1 MSVRAVRRMGS
12 PEVCRGHAEMPLE
25 QMMEMAAVVIACR
38 KGDIPDGKARA
49 AQQACRLLHA
59 DVLKIFLKA
68 DAQIFLQQQIVIIA
82 MIMESRFQLTGSDR
96 GKMQADIA
104 LQLIKERFFSAF
116 PVGTVQ
122 LHGVPPAEQGKEANQ
137 VAPDDFPAALRGKI
151 VLLNQSLQ
159 NPGKLPGGI
168 WGDMGGSQGGGRLE
182 MEIALFLP
190 LSAQRMKEKTLQF
203 VLMVIGGQQLIQVT
217 VLKGQKQHDGV
228 TVSGQHMAHGG
239 APSHVSDYPWRLAND
254 ADITVSGKITPQGTY
269 RKIVWGSHETGLYAQ
284 HPKYHGM
291 VYVYS
296 AADEVE
302 LWLNGKSCGRAA
314 AGKENRY
321 TAVFEVNYEPGSL
334 SAASFR
340 QGVEEKHKG
349 ARWNRKTLEAT
360 GQSQKEL
367 RPSTKQAAAL
377 SLTGAMENRPPLKIR
392 YCR

>member
-1 MSVRAVRRMGS
+1 MVDLKERLGEVRKMVDAGQYFAITRARQYGKKGDSSGRGAWTKSGFQEALKMLLSEKNALYESLVNKLEDY
-12 PEVCRGHAEMPLE
+12 PELKTVLYDLLFTGRPIPYTAMNKSIEVATMFGFVKNADGT
-25 QMMEMAAVVIACR
+25 AVVSNSFSSRCFTAYSCR
-38 KGDIPDGKARA
+38 KID
-49 AQQACRLLHA
+49 
-59 DVLKIFLKA
+59 
-68 DAQIFLQQQIVIIA
+68 
-82 MIMESRFQLTGSDR
+82 
-96 GKMQADIA
+96 
-104 LQLIKERFFSAF
+104 
-116 PVGTVQ
+116 
-122 LHGVPPAEQGKEANQ
+122 
-137 VAPDDFPAALRGKI
+137 
-151 VLLNQSLQ
+151 
-159 NPGKLPGGI
+159 
-168 WGDMGGSQGGGRLE
+168 WGR
-182 MEIALFLP
+182 
-190 LSAQRMKEKTLQF
+190 
-203 VLMVIGGQQLIQVT
+203 
-217 VLKGQKQHDGV
+217 HD
-228 TVSGQHMAHGG
+228 
-239 APSHVSDYPWRLAND
+239 
-254 ADITVSGKITPQGTY
+254 
-269 RKIVWGSHETGLYAQ
+269 TGLYAQ

-291 VYVYS
+291 EESVSAWGWKQMTDCWNYGGYEGKPVKIYVYS